1 MGMMNAFNECY
12 HFEYSVRPTKNVTY
26 NSNKYINVSM
36 VLFKFTY
43 DVLLRA
49 SCIFSCIFN
58 AIVYMLYILYSI
70 PKRLPYRIA
79 GFCTHTMSCILM
91 CDANKY

>member
-12 HFEYSVRPTKNVTY
+12 HFEYSVRSTKNVTY

-36 VLFKFTY
+36 VFFKFKFTY

-49 SCIFSCIFN
+49 SCIFSSIYN

-79 GFCTHTMSCILM
+79 GF
-91 CDANKY
+91 